1 MQDDILGSELA
12 RVRAELT
19 AAEVEYASLGAKIKG
34 LRAHAEGLN
43 QALSGRGG
51 QSGKADIAKPRTDAI
66 VDVLMAS
73 DTEMAIKDV
82 IAALRDS
89 GRDHESYDNVAA
101 DLAYLVD
108 RGRIARR
115 RRGVYS
121 RPDRIVIRLTAGS
134 LNSNYIAVGN
144 HLGFFPADAVGAA
157 NAKDGAGAMLTLH
170 YAGLPD
176 PVETDIAGRPQLDFR
191 RRGSIRK
198 FFEHHK
204 LQPGDEIAIE
214 KQSDYEYRVVPNR

>member
-1 MQDDILGSELA
+1 
-12 RVRAELT
+12 
-19 AAEVEYASLGAKIKG
+19 
-34 LRAHAEGLN
+34 LRSPHWY
-43 QALSGRGG
+43 
-51 QSGKADIAKPRTDAI
+51 
-66 VDVLMAS
+66 
-73 DTEMAIKDV
+73 
-82 IAALRDS
+82 LRDS

-101 DLAYLVD
+101 DLAYLAD

-134 LNSNYIAVGN
+134 LNNNYIAVGN

-157 NAKDGAGAMLTLH
+157 NAKDGEGAMLTLH

-176 PVETDIAGRPQLDFR
+176 PVETDIAGKPQLDFR